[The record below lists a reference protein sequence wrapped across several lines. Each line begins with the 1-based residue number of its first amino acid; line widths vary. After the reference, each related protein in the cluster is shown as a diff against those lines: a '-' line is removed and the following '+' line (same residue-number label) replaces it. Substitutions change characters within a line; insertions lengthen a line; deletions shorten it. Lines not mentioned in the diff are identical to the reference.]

1 MGPPVESQQLTA
13 PQAGGEVNIVQIE
26 HPAALCFF
34 EECVKAVQRKNFH
47 FLLLQLRESAD
58 FGGIHGDDPL
68 LHHTVAGGGDHL
80 IDIANRFDA
89 EALGFAASSNTVYPA
104 GFQQVLVEFLQ
115 VHGSQLLQR
124 DISNCWFDVVLD
136 KSPIGFVG

>member
-47 FLLLQLRESAD
+47 FLLLQLRKSAA

-68 LHHTVAGGGDHL
+68 LHRTVAGGGDHL
-80 IDIANRFDA
+80 VDVPDRFDA
-89 EALGFAASSNTVYPA
+89 EVLGLAAGFDAVHPA
-104 GFQQVLVEFLQ
+104 GFQQLFVE
-115 VHGSQLLQR
+115 LLQ
-124 DISNCWFDVVLD
+124 IH
-136 KSPIGFVG
+136 GG